1 MHPTLHSSQLKYQ
14 FDSVFQTNTVTKN
27 KQTSKQTKQNTEEL
41 NMINVL
47 SMEKIQTKNQFKQN
61 KKLILKQK
69 QAKKNENK
77 TQKN

>member
-14 FDSVFQTNTVTKN
+14 FDSVFQNKYRNKKQTN
-27 KQTSKQTKQNTEEL
+27 KQANKTEEL
-41 NMINVL
+41 NRINVL

-69 QAKKNENK
+69 QAQKNKNK